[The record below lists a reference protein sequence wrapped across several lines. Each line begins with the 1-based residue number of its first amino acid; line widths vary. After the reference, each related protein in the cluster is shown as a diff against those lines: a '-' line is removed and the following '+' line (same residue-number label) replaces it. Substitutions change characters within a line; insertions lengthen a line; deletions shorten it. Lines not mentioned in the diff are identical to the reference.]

1 MNMDWVPPEPY
12 YRVVITGRT
21 QTGKTSFIR
30 CALLPTLRAY
40 IIYDPD
46 MQFNNTYGRIVDNGR
61 AFIAAIKSGH
71 RRIIYQPSDQL
82 MGYPEARIEDF
93 ESICR
98 VIDKLRNVTFIVD
111 EVSHITRPEN
121 RRAAFVP
128 PTFRMLIVRR
138 MKIPHRIGIIITTQR
153 MKDADVDFISQSQM
167 TYTFAQNSM
176 DAKYIAEK
184 IGMPIHKDIE
194 TLPMHE
200 YLKYDHMTREISRGS
215 FTWTP
220 PPSPLQNQPS

>member
-1 MNMDWVPPEPY
+1 MTWVPPEPY

-30 CALLPTLRAY
+30 CALLGELNAY

-46 MQFNNTYGRIVDNGR
+46 MQFNGYGQVVENVK
-61 AFIAAIKSGH
+61 AFVAAIKGGA
-71 RRIIYQPSDQL
+71 RQIVFQPRDIL
-82 MGYPEARIEDF
+82 MGYPDARIEEF
-93 ESICR
+93 EMLCKI
-98 VIDKLRNVTFIVD
+98 IDRLRNVTFIVD

-138 MKIPHRIGIIITTQR
+138 MKSPYRIGIIITTQR
-153 MKDADVDFISQSQM
+153 MKDADVDFISQAQH
-167 TYTFAQNSM
+167 TYTFAQNAT

-184 IGMPIHKDIE
+184 LGMPIKELIE
-194 TLPMHE
+194 SLPPHE
-200 YLKYDHMTREISRGS
+200 YLRYDHITREINRGN

-220 PPSPLQNQPS
+220 PPSRVTSPPK